1 MNRTHQQ
8 IFVLD
13 QWKFGFNKKNNIK
26 DVFHSNNGDE
36 ETEFLYH
43 DFDDEF
49 DEFSFFHDKKNKI
62 KVLSLPYK
70 DEDISMIL
78 YLPTEDKMYSNV
90 EKMTSLLQKIN
101 LESLRRQSVAPI
113 QIPKFTM
120 KLRIDDLKQIIVTM
134 GAKDMW
140 TTSANFKGITFKTRM
155 EFNGVK
161 LV

>member
-1 MNRTHQQ
+1 MYQPKIQNA
-8 IFVLD
+8 
-13 QWKFGFNKKNNIK
+13 
-26 DVFHSNNGDE
+26 
-36 ETEFLYH
+36 
-43 DFDDEF
+43 
-49 DEFSFFHDKKNKI
+49 SFFHDKKNKI

-70 DEDISMIL
+70 DEDISMIF

-120 KLRIDDLKQIIVTM
+120 KLRIDDLKQIMVTL

-140 TTSANFKGITFKTRM
+140 TTSANFNGITFKII
-155 EFNGVK
+155 FF
-161 LV
+161 